1 MVLHS
6 ESSHTFPIPFSYL
19 VQAHNLRYPSPY
31 GKHILSSDVISRSF
45 NPSTNVLK
53 TTKLI
58 LKRGKV
64 PRWAPRVIQRID
76 KTWVLEE
83 TEIEMGLVEPDGALL
98 PADGGP
104 DAGGMK
110 RELRTRSRNIDRT
123 EFMEVFEWQVFR
135 EKKGDP
141 FSTEVTTLSRVT
153 SEFGFWPL
161 SQRIEKYGLSRLP
174 RSIEGSRLGLQLI
187 AELLLRPSTSS
198 TILSSGPLAP
208 FLFEPVPS
216 QLSLA
221 VRAKLDEA
229 RSAWLEGE
237 QARRREAGV
246 AGAEFRPE
254 EEPRRLRL
262 WRERWRAAVQRGR
275 RRFREKVCVVTGFL
289 CDEPGTV
296 EGVAGSGEGTA

>member
-6 ESSHTFPIPFSYL
+6 ESSHTFPCVLILLFDPFVSHQACPESSRWTGTISSPTPLKVLSRAATLTRRSSCRIPFSYL

-141 FSTEVTTLSRVT
+141 FSCVRFT
-153 SEFGFWPL
+153 SVAL
-161 SQRIEKYGLSRLP
+161 C
-174 RSIEGSRLGLQLI
+174 
-187 AELLLRPSTSS
+187 
-198 TILSSGPLAP
+198 P
-208 FLFEPVPS
+208 FADDS
-216 QLSLA
+216 
-221 VRAKLDEA
+221 
-229 RSAWLEGE
+229 
-237 QARRREAGV
+237 
-246 AGAEFRPE
+246 
-254 EEPRRLRL
+254 
-262 WRERWRAAVQRGR
+262 
-275 RRFREKVCVVTGFL
+275 
-289 CDEPGTV
+289 
-296 EGVAGSGEGTA
+296 